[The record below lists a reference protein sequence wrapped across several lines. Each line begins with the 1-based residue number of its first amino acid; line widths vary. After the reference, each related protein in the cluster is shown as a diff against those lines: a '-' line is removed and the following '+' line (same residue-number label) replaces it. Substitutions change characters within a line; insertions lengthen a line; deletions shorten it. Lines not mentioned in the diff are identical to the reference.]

1 MKPTSGATPLAVL
14 DAVAVDTE
22 TTSLDTSVARI
33 IEIAGVSLLGEH
45 EFATLVNPR
54 APIPPAASAVHG
66 ITSETIADAPAFAD
80 AYAAFTAFA
89 HDRVLIGYSIGYDL
103 AILERESAR
112 AGMTWKKPRS
122 LCVRLLS
129 ALANPSLPDY
139 SLDMIATWL
148 GVRIEGRH
156 RALGDAKAAA
166 AVFNALLPRLADRGI
181 RTLAEAERACL
192 SLTAELETHHRA
204 GWAEPVTRPGEA
216 STSLRAVDPYA
227 YRHRIADIM
236 SSPPIVMRSADTLRD
251 AIAIMSDRRISSI
264 FVANHLRTDA
274 AIGDY
279 GIVTERDVM
288 RRIARDGAAALD
300 HRAGDIATRPLVSI
314 REGAFVYRAIGR
326 MSRLKIRHLAV
337 RTEEGQLA
345 GIVSAR
351 DLLKLRASAAV
362 NLDDA
367 IEDAKTSGQLAAAW
381 AMLPAVAEALIDED
395 IDARQI
401 AGVVSEELR
410 GMTRR
415 AAVIAQASMAA
426 DGLGPPPC
434 PHTILVLGSG
444 GRSESL
450 LAADQDNAII
460 FAEGEPD
467 GVQDRWFAELGARM
481 SALLDQA
488 GIPLCKGGVMAKNPQ
503 WRGSLSTWRERVR
516 DWVSR
521 SRPEDLLNVDIFYD
535 LKAVSG
541 DVTLANEMVDFAYT
555 EGHRATAFAK
565 LLGEQLDALGSP
577 FGFLGNLQS
586 EDGRIDLKKF
596 GLFPIVSGARTLA
609 IRHDVRGRSTRERL
623 DGLIARGVGAEADL
637 RALIDA
643 HGLLLRLM
651 LAQQSRDL
659 HSGIP
664 VSNRIE
670 LARLSREESAAL
682 KAALKRIQSVPAMV
696 RDLMF
701 SDRHS

>member
-1 MKPTSGATPLAVL
+1 MKPTSGATPLSVL
-14 DAVAVDTE
+14 NAIAIDTE

-33 IEIAGVSLLGEH
+33 IEIAGVSLVDGQ

-54 APIPPAASAVHG
+54 TPIPPTASAVHG
-66 ITSETIADAPAFAD
+66 ITAETIADAPAFAD

-89 HDRVLIGYSIGYDL
+89 HHRVLIGYSIGYDL
-103 AILERESAR
+103 AILEREAAR
-112 AGMTWKKPRS
+112 AGMSWKKPRS

-148 GVRIEGRH
+148 GVAIEGRH

-166 AVFNALLPRLADRGI
+166 AVFSALLPRLADRGI

-192 SLTAELETHHRA
+192 SLTAEMETHHRA
-204 GWAEPVTRPGEA
+204 GWAQPVTRPAEA

-236 SSPPIVMRSADTLRD
+236 SSPPIVMASANTLRE
-251 AIAIMSDRRISSI
+251 AIAIMSERRISSI
-264 FVANHLRTDA
+264 FVADHLRQDA

-288 RRIARDGAAALD
+288 RRIARYGAAALD
-300 HRAGDIATRPLVSI
+300 HRTGDIATRPLASI

-337 RTEEGQLA
+337 RTEEGHLA
-345 GIVSAR
+345 GMVSAR

-367 IEDAKTSGQLAAAW
+367 IEDAKTAGQLAAAW
-381 AMLPAVAEALIDED
+381 AMLPAVAEALIDEE

-410 GMTRR
+410 AMTRR
-415 AAVIAQASMAA
+415 AAAIAEAA
-426 DGLGPPPC
+426 MIGDGLGPPPC
-434 PHTILVLGSG
+434 PHTVLVLGSG

-460 FAEGEPD
+460 FAEGEP
-467 GVQDRWFAELGARM
+467 GGPEDRWFAELGARM
-481 SALLDQA
+481 AALLDQA

-535 LKAVSG
+535 LKSVSG
-541 DVTLANEMVDFAYT
+541 DVALANELLDFAYT

-565 LLGEQLDALGSP
+565 LLGEQLDALGTP
-577 FGFLGNLQS
+577 FTFLGNLQA

-596 GLFPIVSGARTLA
+596 GLFPTVAGARTLA

-659 HSGIP
+659 HSGLP
-664 VSNRIE
+664 VSNKVD
-670 LARLSREESAAL
+670 LSRLSREDTAAL

-701 SDRHS
+701 SDRHA